1 MRDRHNQPHLIDGP
15 LRLQANN
22 MHMLLSAALAGLG
35 LAYGPAFIFG
45 PHLRAGTLVPLL
57 PDYTPAEL
65 AIQAVYPSARHVPS
79 KLRCFLDHVAQAF
92 AGEPEWD
99 RF

>member
-1 MRDRHNQPHLIDGP
+1 
-15 LRLQANN
+15 
-22 MHMLLSAALAGLG
+22 
-35 LAYGPAFIFG
+35 
-45 PHLRAGTLVPLL
+45 
-57 PDYTPAEL
+57 L